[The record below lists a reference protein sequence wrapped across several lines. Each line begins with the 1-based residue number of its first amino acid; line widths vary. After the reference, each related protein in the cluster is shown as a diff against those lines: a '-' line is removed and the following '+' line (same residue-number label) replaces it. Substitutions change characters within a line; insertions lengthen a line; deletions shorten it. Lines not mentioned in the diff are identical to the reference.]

1 MSDRTTHFSA
11 LTGTETAQRLA
22 LLEAQLAALF
32 EVSSVLSRSL
42 NLRETLR
49 EVLGVLHERSR
60 LSHGMVCLVDDE
72 RGELLISAIHG
83 SDAAALE
90 RVRYQ
95 RGEGVLGRI
104 LSTNEAWILP
114 RIADEPRF
122 LDRLNV
128 YDATLPFIG
137 VPIRVGNSGAIGV
150 FAAQPPAGAELL
162 AERARFLEMVANLIG
177 QAVRLARTVEAE
189 QQALRE
195 ERDKLRREVKG
206 SHGFDSIIGR
216 ANAMRLVFEQVRQVA
231 KWNTTVLIRGESGT
245 GKELIANAIHY
256 NSPRARAAF
265 IKLNCAALP
274 DNLLESELFG
284 HEKGAF
290 TGAVAQR
297 KGRFEQADGGTLF
310 LDEIGEISPA
320 FQAKLLR
327 VLQEGEFE
335 RVGGGRTLK
344 VDVRVIAATNRDLEA
359 EVRAGEFREDLYY
372 RLNVMPIRMPALRE
386 RIEDVP
392 ELARFLVNKVARLQ
406 GRELTI
412 TDSALRVLLRYD
424 WPGNVRELEN
434 CMERA
439 AVMSE
444 QGVIDREVIQLT
456 GIEVSGSD
464 VDVAPAPSV
473 GAGGAPSAVDWNDPD
488 LDERERVIAA
498 LEEAGWVQA
507 KAARLLNM
515 TPRQIAYRIQT
526 LNIRVRQF

>member
-1 MSDRTTHFSA
+1 MSGA
-11 LTGTETAQRLA
+11 IETSGASQVAGRLA
-22 LLEAQLAALF
+22 LLESQLAALF
-32 EVSSVLSRSL
+32 EVSSILSRSL
-42 NLRETLR
+42 NLRETLC
-49 EVLGVLHERSR
+49 ELLKVLHGHGR
-60 LSHGMVCLVDDE
+60 LRYGMVTLVEAESGDLLVSALHDDASE
-72 RGELLISAIHG
+72 TFTT
-83 SDAAALE
+83 
-90 RVRYQ
+90 VRY
-95 RGEGVLGRI
+95 RPGEGVVGRI
-104 LSTNEAWILP
+104 LERNEPWILP
-114 RIADEPRF
+114 RVGDEPRF
-122 LDRLNV
+122 LDRLSL
-128 YDATLPFIG
+128 YDPDLPFIG
-137 VPIRVGNSGAIGV
+137 VPIRLGEQGAAVGV
-150 FAAQPPAGAELL
+150 FAAQPPSADELL
-162 AERARFLEMVANLIG
+162 DERARFLEMVANLIG
-177 QAVRLARTVEAE
+177 QVVRLANRVAAE

-206 SHGFDSIIGR
+206 DHGFESVIGH
-216 ANAMRLVFEQVRQVA
+216 AASMRLVFEQVRQVA

-256 NSPRARAAF
+256 NSPRARGPF
-265 IKLNCAALP
+265 VKLNCAALP

-327 VLQEGEFE
+327 VLQEGELE
-335 RVGGGRTLK
+335 RVGGNRTLT

-359 EVRAGEFREDLYY
+359 VVRGGEFREDLYY
-372 RLNVMPIRMPALRE
+372 RLNVMPIRMPALRD
-386 RIEDVP
+386 RLEDIP
-392 ELARFLVNKVARLQ
+392 DLARFLVAKVARMQ
-406 GRELTI
+406 GRELDI
-412 TDSALRVLLRYD
+412 TDSALRLLMRHS

-434 CMERA
+434 CLERA

-444 QGVIDREVIQLT
+444 TGVIDRDAIQL
-456 GIEVSGSD
+456 SGLD
-464 VDVAPAPSV
+464 VGSLPEPETPTVGTPPRVAL
-473 GAGGAPSAVDWNDPD
+473 DDPN